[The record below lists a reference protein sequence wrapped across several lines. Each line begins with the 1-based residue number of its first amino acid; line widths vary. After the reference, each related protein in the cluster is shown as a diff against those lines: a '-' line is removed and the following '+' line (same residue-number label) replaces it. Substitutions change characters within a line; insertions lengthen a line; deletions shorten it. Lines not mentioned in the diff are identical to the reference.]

1 MTVDRETASA
11 GRARGATP
19 PSDLET
25 PPKGADPSAL
35 AGQRSPAEGRAAP
48 AQPRHAAEIAARISA
63 LAEPQPARP
72 PAKSLERVRLA
83 LSVGRLRRP
92 PDGTSLAGLVLLLL
106 LAAAPTPDGAYDIY
120 NVRIRSLEGG
130 KAQLVLET
138 TGDVQYRDVFS
149 RDPDRLTVDLMSAR
163 LATPAAEALVS
174 RGGVRGIQLSQ
185 TSNEVVRLVVD
196 FEDVDNYAIYEEG
209 NDLAITFD
217 NVFGAFAE
225 YDMARNGR
233 GAEAG
238 PALEAGGAE
247 EATRP
252 APEPAVADNAAAP
265 AVRAVAAPAQTG
277 ASLGAAVERP
287 AAAGAPAPADNDG
300 LPQIEGAPISVDF
313 QNADIQTVIRSFAE
327 FGGVSIVAG
336 AQVTGSITATIHDM
350 PWDQALVSIM
360 RANGY
365 EVAYENGIIR
375 IDSIANLRAV
385 EQLQDLETRVIPLS
399 FVSARDVVQTVDK
412 FRSLRGAITADA
424 KTNTIIITDVP
435 GRVTQIVSVI
445 DQLDVQTRQVTIK
458 AKIVFVNKTDL
469 LQFGITW
476 RAENLRNPL
485 TDTHLL
491 ANTQGAQTANDP
503 FLTLSIATVASGV
516 TVGGLLN
523 VLEQRQLADVQAE
536 PQTTVLN
543 NLPAEI
549 FVGER
554 TPIRVLDVGA
564 DQAAASATVQLI
576 ETGIILDVTP
586 HITPT
591 GKVLMEL
598 HAERS
603 GVAVNDPAVGVT
615 FNTQRARTQI
625 LVNNGE
631 TAVIGGLTV
640 QDISKNRS
648 GIPLLMDIPILGH
661 LFSRTEERKEK
672 RDLLIFVT
680 PYVVPSDDARPGL
693 GDEVGT
699 GAEAGAEAEAGAC
712 LQGQDWYVGDRPVL
726 HSGARWVRFGEPRGE
741 SDEEFYVVGN
751 FRGITIYADPD
762 TVKDEIYLPACGADG
777 LYQAY
782 RRETEVR
789 GTNG

>member
-1 MTVDRETASA
+1 VHAPALHEPRGVPTRGPGLERIRLSLSVALSRR
-11 GRARGATP
+11 GLARPRSGGPLA
-19 PSDLET
+19 
-25 PPKGADPSAL
+25 AL
-35 AGQRSPAEGRAAP
+35 ALLLWLGAAP
-48 AQPRHAAEIAARISA
+48 A
-63 LAEPQPARP
+63 
-72 PAKSLERVRLA
+72 
-83 LSVGRLRRP
+83 
-92 PDGTSLAGLVLLLL
+92 DGI
-106 LAAAPTPDGAYDIY
+106 YDVY
-120 NVRIRSLEGG
+120 NVRVRPTDGG
-130 KAQLVLET
+130 KAQIVLET

-149 RDPDRLTVDLMSAR
+149 HDPDRLTVDLMSAR
-163 LATPAAEALVS
+163 LSTPAAAALVA
-174 RGGVRGIQLSQ
+174 RGGVREIQLTQS
-185 TSNEVVRLVVD
+185 SNDVVRLVID
-196 FEDVDNYAIYEEG
+196 FEDVDNYSIYADA
-209 NDLAITFD
+209 NDLTITFD
-217 NVFGAFAE
+217 NAFGDFHE
-225 YDMARNGR
+225 YDMAANVPADESPAVQDAHADDRAPR
-233 GAEAG
+233 AATPAARITVPTAAEFAGADASD
-238 PALEAGGAE
+238 
-247 EATRP
+247 TRP
-252 APEPAVADNAAAP
+252 A
-265 AVRAVAAPAQTG
+265 VRPGGRGTTPRDD
-277 ASLGAAVERP
+277 E
-287 AAAGAPAPADNDG
+287 G
-300 LPQIEGAPISVDF
+300 LPQIDGEPISVDF

-385 EQLQDLETRVIPLS
+385 EQLQDLDTRVIPLS
-399 FVSARDVVQTVDK
+399 FVNARDVVQTLDK
-412 FRSLRGAITADA
+412 FRSTRGAITADA

-435 GRVTQIVSVI
+435 GRVSQIVSVI

-469 LQFGITW
+469 QQFGITW

-485 TDTHLL
+485 TDTHIL
-491 ANTQGAQTANDP
+491 ANTQGSQTASDP
-503 FLTLSIATVASGV
+503 FLTLSIATIASGT

-523 VLEQRQLADVQAE
+523 ALEQRQLADIQAE

-554 TPIRVLDVGA
+554 TPIRVLDIGA
-564 DQAAASATVQLI
+564 DQAQASATVQLI

-625 LVNNGE
+625 LVDNGE

-640 QDISKNRS
+640 QDVSKNRT

-661 LFSRTEERKEK
+661 LFARTEERKEK

-680 PYVVPSDDARPGL
+680 PYVVPT
-693 GDEVGT
+693 DEAKPVL
-699 GAEAGAEAEAGAC
+699 GAEAEMEVC
-712 LQGQDWYVGDRPVL
+712 LSGQDWFVADRPVL
-726 HSGARWVRFGEPRGE
+726 HNGERWVRFGEPR
-741 SDEEFYVVGN
+741 EFAAAELYVVGN
-751 FRGITIYADPD
+751 FRGITVYANPE
-762 TVKDEIYLPACGADG
+762 TVKDEVYLPACGADD
-777 LYQAY
+777 LYQVY

-789 GTNG
+789 GTTG

>member
-1 MTVDRETASA
+1 MTVDRQQASA
-11 GRARGATP
+11 GRT
-19 PSDLET
+19 
-25 PPKGADPSAL
+25 
-35 AGQRSPAEGRAAP
+35 GRASAP
-48 AQPRHAAEIAARISA
+48 ARFRRAIVAPLTA
-63 LAEPQPARP
+63 LTLLVSLGGAPA
-72 PAKSLERVRLA
+72 
-83 LSVGRLRRP
+83 
-92 PDGTSLAGLVLLLL
+92 DGL
-106 LAAAPTPDGAYDIY
+106 YDVY
-120 NVRIRSLEGG
+120 NVRVEAMASG
-130 KAQLVLET
+130 KARIVLET
-138 TGDVQYRDVFS
+138 TGDVEYRDVFS
-149 RDPDRLTVDLMSAR
+149 HDPDRLTVDLMSAR
-163 LATPAAEALVS
+163 LSTPSAAALIA
-174 RGGVRGIQLSQ
+174 RGGVREIQLSQ
-185 TSNEVVRLVVD
+185 TSNEVVRMVID
-196 FEDVDNYAIYEEG
+196 FEDVDNYSIYAQG
-209 NDLAITFD
+209 NDLTIAFD
-217 NVFGAFAE
+217 NAFGDFQE
-225 YDMARNGR
+225 YDMTGAAPA
-233 GAEAG
+233 GAENAPSSSDPRADAG
-238 PALEAGGAE
+238 PADETAPPDETARRAHTAAPRVAE
-247 EATRP
+247 LTLQS
-252 APEPAVADNAAAP
+252 AAA
-265 AVRAVAAPAQTG
+265 VDET
-277 ASLGAAVERP
+277 
-287 AAAGAPAPADNDG
+287 G
-300 LPQIEGAPISVDF
+300 LPQIDGAPISVDF

-336 AQVTGSITATIHDM
+336 SQVQGSITATIHDM
-350 PWDQALVSIM
+350 PWDQALISIM

-399 FVSARDVVQTVDK
+399 FVSAKDVVQTVDK
-412 FRSLRGAITADA
+412 FRSTRGAITADA
-424 KTNTIIITDVP
+424 KTNTIILTDVP
-435 GRVTQIVSVI
+435 GRVAQVVSVI

-503 FLTLSIATVASGV
+503 FLTLSIATIASGT

-523 VLEQRQLADVQAE
+523 ALEQRQLADVQAE

-564 DQAAASATVQLI
+564 DQAQATATVQLI

-640 QDISKNRS
+640 QDISKNRT

-661 LFSRTEERKEK
+661 LFARTEERKEK

-680 PYVVPSDDARPGL
+680 PYVVPTTDDKAL
-693 GDEVGT
+693 SSAESEVSGT
-699 GAEAGAEAEAGAC
+699 ATPTAC
-712 LQGQDWYVGDRPVL
+712 LQRQSWFTSDEPVL
-726 HSGARWVRFGEPRGE
+726 HNGVRWVRFGQPRE
-741 SDEEFYVVGN
+741 LPSEELYVVGN

-762 TVKDEIYLPACGADG
+762 TRDDVYLPACGVSD
-777 LYQAY
+777 LYQVY
-782 RRETEVR
+782 RRETEVQ
-789 GTNG
+789 GTKG